1 MNDLKAFER
10 EFESIQSEFDR
21 LVQSLRLDFSYYT
34 KQLNELDEV
43 FEKYDFEPDILVLLN
58 NPFAINRLKIFEK
71 LRDLMIKIRIK
82 QGNDTSLMSRIMQF
96 WATST
101 GNFDDEVVSGEL
113 LFNLLQKGYIT
124 QAEFDIY
131 DNAKATNRWR

>member
-71 LRDLMIKIRIK
+71 LRDLMVKIRIK